1 MTEANKHTLWL
12 PDFPDV
18 VVHMSLKT
26 RNGHP
31 AYRAAKARDA
41 TAAYGLSMNEES
53 FRRVASLI
61 AGRKPLVAPVAAVE
75 TEGFNAIPD
84 AMGQLLARNL
94 GLSMVDYDLRQSN
107 YVGHTG
113 ADGWLRLA
121 TPAAF
126 TGSIEQGKDYLLIDD
141 HVGLGGTLANLRGY
155 IETQGGRT

>member
-26 RNGHP
+26 RNGRP
-31 AYRAAKARDA
+31 AYRAAKAGDA
-41 TAAYGLSMNEES
+41 TAAYGLPMNEES
-53 FRRVASLI
+53 FRRIARLI

-94 GLSMVDYDLRQSN
+94 GLSMADYDLRPMS
-107 YVGHTG
+107 G
-113 ADGWLRLA
+113 
-121 TPAAF
+121 
-126 TGSIEQGKDYLLIDD
+126 I
-141 HVGLGGTLANLRGY
+141 RGPMA
-155 IETQGGRT
+155 GCV